1 MGPGPGG
8 LPRTEQGK
16 SLPPL
21 HTFMGEA
28 EEGVQGPHTNP
39 EGSCLH
45 NHWDQCLIYV
55 ETAEIFTFL
64 EPALPQLPPGLN
76 TPGSELVS
84 GLEAPR
90 RGLGKLDPTLQAT
103 SPSPRR
109 GP

>member
-64 EPALPQLPPGLN
+64 E
-76 TPGSELVS
+76 
-84 GLEAPR
+84 APR